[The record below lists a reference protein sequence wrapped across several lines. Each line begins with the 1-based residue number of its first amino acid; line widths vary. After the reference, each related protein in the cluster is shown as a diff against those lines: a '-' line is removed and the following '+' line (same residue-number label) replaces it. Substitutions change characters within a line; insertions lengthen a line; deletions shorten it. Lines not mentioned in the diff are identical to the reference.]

1 MEHWKKK
8 NIINIKKKNKS
19 LNNQKWKKSIKKI
32 GKCEKE
38 GIKLKKL
45 EELEIKYK

>member
-1 MEHWKKK
+1 MKKIYKKK
-8 NIINIKKKNKS
+8 
-19 LNNQKWKKSIKKI
+19 